1 MDFNLLTTVLTTF
14 VNALAAGQHSVQS
27 AGGTVM
33 RALAVIEIVLAGLW
47 MSMDGTSMAAPFKK
61 LLQLSFWVW
70 FATSFPTLT
79 KAFSD
84 SLVQLGLSAGGQGG
98 NVALLL
104 DPSRIAG
111 MALDATQPLVQ
122 SMDDAGLTHLKDAI
136 VMGLCYLIIM
146 ACFFIIA
153 CQVCLAVVEYYL
165 IVTLA
170 TCLIPFG
177 ISSHTKFLAEKAI
190 GAVVAVSVKLMVL
203 SFIIGLIQPVL
214 GQIRF
219 SGGGEIKLNEV
230 MAMILVCGLLAVVVW
245 RAPGFASDLLAAS
258 PSLSVAAVGQHVTS
272 AVSSGARATSG
283 AVSAGIGATR
293 EAASMVRSGAT
304 GAIGAVRM
312 VGAAVTAGA
321 RGGEPAAAA
330 TNAAASSSS
339 ASPSSTPPPSSNRG
353 RSSGDRQG
361 PPPKTSV

>member
-27 AGGTVM
+27 AGGGVL

-47 MSMDGTSMAAPFKK
+47 MAMDGANVSAPFKK
-61 LLQLSFWVW
+61 LLQLSFWIW

-84 SLVQLGLSAGGQGG
+84 SLVQMGLSAGGQTG
-98 NVALLL
+98 NVGLLL
-104 DPSRIAG
+104 NPSRIAG

-122 SMDDAGLTHLKDAI
+122 SMADAGLTQIKDII
-136 VMGLCYLIIM
+136 VLSLCYLIIM

-177 ISSHTKFLAEKAI
+177 ISPHTKFLAEKAI

-203 SFIIGLIQPVL
+203 SFILGLIQPVL
-214 GQIRF
+214 SQIRF
-219 SGGGEIKLNEV
+219 SGTGEIKLNEV
-230 MAMILVCGLLAVVVW
+230 MSMILVCGLARRRRL
-245 RAPGFASDLLAAS
+245 
-258 PSLSVAAVGQHVTS
+258 
-272 AVSSGARATSG
+272 ARA
-283 AVSAGIGATR
+283 R
-293 EAASMVRSGAT
+293 LC
-304 GAIGAVRM
+304 
-312 VGAAVTAGA
+312 
-321 RGGEPAAAA
+321 
-330 TNAAASSSS
+330 
-339 ASPSSTPPPSSNRG
+339 
-353 RSSGDRQG
+353 Q
-361 PPPKTSV
+361 